1 MKHVAA
7 IQDNQIIKQNQRVGR
22 SQLQCPLLYLLT
34 NDDAFELLQAKLE
47 VALSSGVVSLLQI
60 RRKQLLAQPQGRVEV
75 LQESQKIIELANRY
89 QVPVVMNDNIEWAQ
103 QLNIGVHLGQEDG
116 SLVEARQRLGNKAII
131 GRTCHQSVALVKQ
144 AKLQGADYAAMGAVF
159 SSATKPEAELVSRQQ
174 LIEGCQQ
181 GIDICVIG
189 GISIDNISIIRGL
202 PIRYIALV
210 GDIMSLPVDK
220 IAARCEA
227 WRQVLTDW
235 FE

>member
-1 MKHVAA
+1 MTHVAA

-47 VALSSGVVSLLQI
+47 VALSSGVVTLLQI

-159 SSATKPEAELVSRQQ
+159 SSVTKPEAELVSRQQ

-189 GISIDNISIIRGL
+189 GISIDNISIIQGL

-210 GDIMSLPVDK
+210 GDVMSLPVDK